1 MPKVKCAPK
10 TNTRQSQQSIP
21 HIRRLAP
28 SMLIGYSASSLLV
41 LLMLALFLPICTTTS
56 SAKDS
61 SIATATTRAVVNAA
75 ASISLALDAE
85 VDINI
90 TPTGNDGTFSSSS
103 TTVTVATNNP
113 DGYSLYLNTID
124 DTNAMTSTSPSQN
137 SATISALS
145 SPTTATG
152 FLPNTWGYS
161 LSQDTVADPTYSAV
175 PLTSTAIQKT
185 NSSATKDT
193 YALSFGAKIDT
204 SLPAGQYS
212 NSVMLSAVANPI
224 VISNLQ
230 NLVYMQDMT
239 SNICQDTKAANGAN
253 TVTPGNE
260 VEKRLID
267 VRDGKEYWVA
277 KLADGN
283 CWMTQNLA
291 LDLEPGKKLTS
302 GDTDLNSKE
311 TWTVLTSAELV
322 DTVKVSDSVNYAWPT
337 EDTVTGFPVSSE
349 YYSTRSWSLGN
360 EYVMVD
366 PEGKFS
372 CSTGEGFSCKR
383 FSKKSSLSSY
393 DEHFVVGS
401 FYQYNTAAAGSA
413 GAKVFSEDLNDV
425 DWLKDVE
432 DSICPR
438 GWTLPAS
445 GRNNII
451 NEGWPYDRAKS
462 FYRLFYAYGYPK
474 TGKAVIGST
483 DAETELLAQTN
494 WIIYKYGAFTQIKN
508 TDINGASQNP
518 NKLPMSFV
526 DGGHFD
532 PSANNVVNAGIYGQ
546 YWSST
551 LAGSGAA
558 FDYVNSKG
566 SIRPANVD
574 GRYLGF
580 AVRCL
585 AR

>member
-1 MPKVKCAPK
+1 MLNVNSNRCAK
-10 TNTRQSQQSIP
+10 KLKLSQSTNTLGS
-21 HIRRLAP
+21 L
-28 SMLIGYSASSLLV
+28 SLLGLVVVGLGLVCPVVSYGELAEALV
-41 LLMLALFLPICTTTS
+41 LEHREVPA
-56 SAKDS
+56 
-61 SIATATTRAVVNAA
+61 ATL
-75 ASISLALDAE
+75 SLALDSANE
-85 VDINI
+85 IDI
-90 TPTGNDGTFSSSS
+90 TPSGEGQFGAVSTKLQVTATSNSGYQVYLNTLDGTNAMVGTKGEIKALVSPSSS
-103 TTVTVATNNP
+103 T
-113 DGYSLYLNTID
+113 SF
-124 DTNAMTSTSPSQN
+124 
-137 SATISALS
+137 
-145 SPTTATG
+145 PT
-152 FLPNTWGYS
+152 NTWGYA
-161 LSQDTVADPTYSAV
+161 LGTMQAGPETEYQDL
-175 PLTSTAIQKT
+175 PLTPTVVHNTDHATAGT
-185 NSSATKDT
+185 VDT
-193 YALSFGAKIDT
+193 YYLSFGTNIDT
-204 SLPAGQYS
+204 SLPAGQYT
-212 NSVMLSAVANPI
+212 NNVAVSVIANPQRI
-224 VISNLQ
+224 TNLSE
-230 NLVYMQDMT
+230 LTYMQDMT
-239 SNICQDTKAANGAN
+239 SSICTNTKGAN
-253 TVTPGNE
+253 NSHQQDATGSYVITPGNE

-267 VRDGKEYWVA
+267 SRDGKEYWVA

-337 EDTVTGFPVSSE
+337 EDTATGFPVSSE

-366 PEGKFS
+366 LEGKFS
-372 CSTGEGFSCKR
+372 CLTNEGFSCKR

-425 DWLKDVE
+425 GWLKDVE

-445 GRNNII
+445 GRNSII

-532 PSANNVVNAGIYGQ
+532 SSANSVVNAGIYGQ

-551 LAGSGAA
+551 LAGSSAA

-580 AVRCL
+580 SVRCL